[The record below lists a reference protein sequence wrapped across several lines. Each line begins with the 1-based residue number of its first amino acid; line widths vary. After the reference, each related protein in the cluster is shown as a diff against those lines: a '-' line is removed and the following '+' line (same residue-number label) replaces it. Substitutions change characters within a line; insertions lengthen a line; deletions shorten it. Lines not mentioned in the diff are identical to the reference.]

1 MLFRAIGFS
10 CPPLICRAKMRYNEN
25 AGMRN
30 RMIGREGGVSETK
43 QKQLNYTI
51 ACIHDFAR
59 KKRISQQEAY
69 LYLRKY
75 KGLLFLS
82 DCYEIEHTLSME
94 DALDDMENVCKRNG
108 GRLS

>member
-1 MLFRAIGFS
+1 M
-10 CPPLICRAKMRYNEN
+10 
-25 AGMRN
+25 
-30 RMIGREGGVSETK
+30 SELTR
-43 QKQLNYTI
+43 KQLQYTI

-69 LYLRKY
+69 LYLRQY

-94 DALDDMENVCKRNG
+94 DALADLETVCKRNG
-108 GRLS
+108 GKLS